1 MNLLFETYYTDVINF
16 SREMYNNLLNSD
28 PIAEGD
34 NIAYMLSE
42 DPVLDIVFI
51 KTPEPG
57 LYRDLAG
64 FYGKTK
70 GKRSTVT
77 LKNGKKARRVLI
89 EGGLIAVNVANV
101 LQKHRRDFPFYREVA
116 RLIEPTE
123 QGGFRFSDA
132 LSSHD
137 FAIIV
142 NQFIKTVFF
151 KHIFAH
157 EIQHFY
163 NPWVH
168 KRAESHRKVN
178 LGKPLTRKQQLR
190 INYIR
195 SNAEVDS
202 RTVEAAVGV
211 MNALGN
217 AYLFEEDTPDHRER
231 FVNACKQFLTND
243 NHWRE
248 YSPKIQDKMVK
259 RWKRMYLQ
267 EVQRR
272 SLAGDSYSV
281 Y

>member
-16 SREMYNNLLNSD
+16 SREMYNNLLKSD
-28 PIAEGD
+28 PIPEGD

-42 DPVLDIVFI
+42 EPLLDIVFI

-77 LKNGKKARRVLI
+77 LKSGKKARRMLV
-89 EGGLIAVNVANV
+89 EGGLIAINVANI
-101 LQKHRRDFPFYREVA
+101 LQKHRRYFPLYSEVA

-123 QGGFRFSDA
+123 HGGFRFSDA
-132 LSSHD
+132 LSQLD
-137 FAIIV
+137 FAIVV
-142 NQFIKTVFF
+142 NQLIKTYFF

-157 EIQHFY
+157 EMQHFY

-178 LGKPLTRKQQLR
+178 LRKPLSRKQQLR

-211 MNALGN
+211 MSVIGN
-217 AYLFEEDTPDHRER
+217 AYLFEEDTPENKEE
-231 FVNACKQFLTND
+231 FVNSCRQFLIKD
-243 NHWRE
+243 NHWNE
-248 YSPKIQDKMVK
+248 YSPKIQDKMIK
-259 RWKRMYLQ
+259 RWKKMYLQ

-272 SLAGDSYSV
+272 SLASDSLTV

>member
-28 PIAEGD
+28 PIPEGD
-34 NIAYMLSE
+34 NISYMLSE
-42 DPVLDIVFI
+42 DPLIDIVFI
-51 KTPEPG
+51 NTPEPG

-77 LKNGKKARRVLI
+77 LKNGKKARRVLV
-89 EGGLIAVNVANV
+89 EGGLIAINVANV
-101 LQKHRRDFPFYREVA
+101 LQKHRRDFPFYREVS
-116 RLIEPTE
+116 RLIVPTE
-123 QGGFRFSDA
+123 QGGYRFSDA
-132 LSSHD
+132 LNLRD

-142 NQFIKTVFF
+142 NQLIKTHFF

-157 EIQHFY
+157 EMQHFY
-163 NPWVH
+163 NPWTH

-178 LGKPLTRKQQLR
+178 LGRPLSRKQQLR

-211 MNALGN
+211 MSRVSNAH
-217 AYLFEEDTPDHRER
+217 LFEEDTPKNREE

-243 NHWRE
+243 GHWDE

-259 RWKRMYLQ
+259 RWKRMHLQ

-272 SLAGDSYSV
+272 ALADDSLTV